1 MKKNVNK
8 LFFGLFFLL
17 SLLLQAQ
24 PPCPTC
30 PPGSGGGGGGGTTP
44 GSQASPIDMYIYVLA
59 IAAVL
64 IIAYFAKKYKTQ
76 KI

>member
-1 MKKNVNK
+1 MINRRKILV
-8 LFFGLFFLL
+8 LISFALSVICFG
-17 SLLLQAQ
+17 A
-24 PPCPTC
+24 PPQ
-30 PPGSGGGGGGGTTP
+30 PGSTNPGTGGAGGTTP
-44 GSQASPIDMYIYVLA
+44 GAPASPIDVYVYFLG